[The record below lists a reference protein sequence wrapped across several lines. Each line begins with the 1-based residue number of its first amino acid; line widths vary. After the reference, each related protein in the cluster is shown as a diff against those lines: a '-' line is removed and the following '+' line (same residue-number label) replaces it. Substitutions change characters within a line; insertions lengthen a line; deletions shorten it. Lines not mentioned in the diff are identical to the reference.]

1 MRQATSWVS
10 CRIPERCAES
20 VLGNQDGQL
29 LFRSMIDAV
38 MIEQDKKQTTS

>member
-1 MRQATSWVS
+1 MRQATSWAHL
-10 CRIPERCAES
+10 ERCAES